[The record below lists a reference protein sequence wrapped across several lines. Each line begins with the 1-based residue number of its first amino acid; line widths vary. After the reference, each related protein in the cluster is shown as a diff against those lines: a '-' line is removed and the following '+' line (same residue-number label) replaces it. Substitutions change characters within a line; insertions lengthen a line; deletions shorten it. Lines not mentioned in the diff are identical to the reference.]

1 MGTLV
6 SCLLVIAAGL
16 LAISV
21 TVFFI
26 EIVAATALSR
36 WQRPI
41 MLNPGVR
48 QPVAVLVPAHN
59 ESSGI
64 LLTLANIQSQLLP
77 GNRLLVVADNCSDDT
92 AAVAKAGGAEVIE
105 RNDLTKLGKGYALDW
120 GVQHLSSNPPR
131 ILIIIDADCRL
142 VGGAIDKLAATCSMT
157 GRPAQALYLMTAPA
171 ASEINHQVA
180 EFSFRVK
187 NWLRPLG
194 LHTLKL
200 PCQLMGTGMAF
211 PWDVIRSANLAN
223 AQIVEDLKLGLDL
236 TLLGHPPVFCPTAR
250 ITSEF
255 PSSVQ
260 GAGTQRKRWEQG
272 HLSLILNSAPR
283 LLASAIARRDLNLL
297 AITLDLAVPP
307 LSLLGMLVLGVFG
320 FSLSYVISGYSS
332 AAFVISTASLL
343 AFAIATLLAWLKCG
357 RDIVPLSALLLIPS
371 YAFQKLKL
379 YRQFIFGKL
388 DSRWTRT
395 DRTK

>member
-157 GRPAQALYLMTAPA
+157 GRPAQALYLMTAPT

-180 EFSFRVK
+180 EFTFRVK

-194 LHTLKL
+194 LLTLKL

-236 TLLGHPPVFCPTAR
+236 TLIGHPPVFCPTAR

-320 FSLSYVISGYSS
+320 FSLLYVISGYSS